1 MTMDFIKANKKGLI
15 AAAIAGVITAVALD
29 HWDYNRTSKYLI
41 SASAAWIVYDNLKKR
56 RNE

>member
-41 SASAAWIVYDNLKKR
+41 
-56 RNE
+56 